1 MRDCTSRLLLP
12 RFATLLLSALRHVG
26 AASNRSSH
34 RRPFGWA
41 VCLSVSCP
49 KSRIAQKG
57 HPVPHLLSAW
67 PERGGPSIESDSSG
81 PGVPSIGSPHWTR
94 FELSQRKTWSD
105 RTIPNAC
112 RLRASAQNWHSH

>member
-1 MRDCTSRLLLP
+1 MQDCTSRPLLP

-34 RRPFGWA
+34 QRPFGWA

-57 HPVPHLLSAW
+57 HPVPHLLSAG
-67 PERGGPSIESDSSG
+67 PERGGPSIESDSSV
-81 PGVPSIGSPHWTR
+81 PGVPSIGSPAR
-94 FELSQRKTWSD
+94 I
-105 RTIPNAC
+105 RTTVHDSKGRCPTIWV
-112 RLRASAQNWHSH
+112 RSLFY

>member
-1 MRDCTSRLLLP
+1 MQDCTSRPLLP

-57 HPVPHLLSAW
+57 HPVPHLLGAG
-67 PERGGPSIESDSSG
+67 PERGGPSIESDSSV
-81 PGVPSIGSPHWTR
+81 PGVPSIGFPVWTR
-94 FELSQRKTWSD
+94 FELL
-105 RTIPNAC
+105 
-112 RLRASAQNWHSH
+112 LRNTSLLERIVGAQDQ